1 MSILLAMK
9 ILLHEHLDVRASSLY
24 VRACVRHEHLATFGP
39 SGCWL
44 QWSHRQCVSDVCLY
58 TYLYIY
64 DVCLYT
70 YVYHIYSLHADQP
83 VQGHVARTRLPRCT
97 CEIPRCSHELQV
109 PIRAR
114 SLSLLS
120 RLSLFP
126 SCCLLLLLLLLLLL
140 CPLFSQRCS
149 TPPRCG
155 RKRSGTVPRPRRHLL
170 FPSDEVGPSSS
181 TVMSVLTQVRRP
193 RRGRGPS
200 SFAHFYGCPPSRQ
213 GQLLSGSLVFVCR
226 VVSALGVLKGGNL

>member
-120 RLSLFP
+120 LLSSLSHPLDSLFSLYFPLAVSSCSSSSCCCARCSLNAAARPHAAAASDRALCPARVVIFSFPPTKSVRRRRP
-126 SCCLLLLLLLLLLL
+126 SCQYSRRYGGHAVAAALHHSHTFTVVLLQGRVSCSLGRWCL
-140 CPLFSQRCS
+140 C
-149 TPPRCG
+149 
-155 RKRSGTVPRPRRHLL
+155 V
-170 FPSDEVGPSSS
+170 
-181 TVMSVLTQVRRP
+181 
-193 RRGRGPS
+193 
-200 SFAHFYGCPPSRQ
+200 
-213 GQLLSGSLVFVCR
+213 
-226 VVSALGVLKGGNL
+226 AL

>member
-120 RLSLFP
+120 LLSSLSHPLDSLFSPYFPLAVSSCSSSSSCCCARCSLNAAARPHAAAASDRALCPARVVIFSFPPTKSVRRRRP
-126 SCCLLLLLLLLLLL
+126 SCQYSRRYGGHAVAAALHHSHTFTVVLLQGRVSCSLGRWCL
-140 CPLFSQRCS
+140 C
-149 TPPRCG
+149 
-155 RKRSGTVPRPRRHLL
+155 V
-170 FPSDEVGPSSS
+170 
-181 TVMSVLTQVRRP
+181 
-193 RRGRGPS
+193 
-200 SFAHFYGCPPSRQ
+200 
-213 GQLLSGSLVFVCR
+213 
-226 VVSALGVLKGGNL
+226 AL